1 MKCNS
6 DKLTC
11 YKYAPDVV
19 QCYNRGFDGV
29 DVQWECKSQL
39 DENVKFGKLNVI
51 CEGYDYPDDS
61 YILAGSCGV
70 NIYFCSRNV
79 Q

>member
-1 MKCNS
+1 MKLIS
-6 DKLTC
+6 
-11 YKYAPDVV
+11 
-19 QCYNRGFDGV
+19 
-29 DVQWECKSQL
+29 S
-39 DENVKFGKLNVI
+39 ENWISYHLNVI